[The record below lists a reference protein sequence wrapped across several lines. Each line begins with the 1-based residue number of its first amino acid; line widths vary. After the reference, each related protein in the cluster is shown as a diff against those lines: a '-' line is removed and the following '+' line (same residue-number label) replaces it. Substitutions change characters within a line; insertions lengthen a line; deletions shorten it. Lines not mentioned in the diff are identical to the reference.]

1 MRAKVDKR
9 ILLILFGLVLA
20 IGFAVPA
27 SVLGAGDDCP
37 PPTEGP
43 PNDPG
48 VDNPSSGDEPTG
60 TDGTDTTS
68 DEGETSND
76 GLFGSL
82 GGASSSQLTIGIMVV
97 AGVIVGAVYLVM
109 VGRMDEDEDE

>member
-1 MRAKVDKR
+1 MDKR
-9 ILLILFGLVLA
+9 FLLILFGLVLA
-20 IGFAVPA
+20 IGFVVPA

-48 VDNPSSGDEPTG
+48 VDNPSYGDEPTG

-68 DEGETSND
+68 EEDGTSDD

-109 VGRMDEDEDE
+109 VGRMDDDQDE

>member
-1 MRAKVDKR
+1 MVDKR
-9 ILLILFGLVLA
+9 FFLILFGLILA
-20 IGFAVPA
+20 VGFILPA

-48 VDNPSSGDEPTG
+48 VDNPSSGDDPTG
-60 TDGTDTTS
+60 NDGTDTTTDG
-68 DEGETSND
+68 DETAND

-97 AGVIVGAVYLVM
+97 VGVIVGAVYLVM
-109 VGRMDEDEDE
+109 VGRMDEDE

>member
-1 MRAKVDKR
+1 MRANVDKR
-9 ILLILFGLVLA
+9 FLLILFGLVLA

-43 PNDPG
+43 PNDPAI
-48 VDNPSSGDEPTG
+48 DDPSSGDDPAG
-60 TDGTDTTS
+60 TDGTDKTS
-68 DEGETSND
+68 DEGETSDD

-109 VGRMDEDEDE
+109 VGRMGEDE